1 MQNIQELLKTVGLEI
16 PADKLD
22 DFNKNFA
29 ANYKTVAEFDK
40 KVQKLEGERDN
51 YKDQFE
57 KADNALKGFDGVDL
71 EGMKTQIANYKKEAE
86 DAKKEYETK
95 IAERDFNDALRAELE
110 NVKFSSSYAKRAVE
124 NEIKA
129 KGLKMEGGK
138 ILGLKD
144 LLEAIKERDADAF
157 APENEK
163 PSARFTAP
171 KTTVG
176 RNTKQYKSREEIME
190 IKDSE
195 ARQAAIAANLNLFN

>member
-1 MQNIQELLKTVGLEI
+1 MQNIQELLKAIGLEI

-22 DFNKNFA
+22 DFNKNFN

-40 KVQKLEGERDN
+40 RVQKLEGERDN
-51 YKDQFE
+51 YKAQFE
-57 KADNALKGFDGVDL
+57 KADTALKGFDGVDL

-86 DAKKEYETK
+86 DAKKDYESK
-95 IAERDFNDALRAELE
+95 IAERDFNDALKVELE

-144 LLEAIKERDADAF
+144 LLDAIKERDADAF
-157 APENEK
+157 APEDGK
-163 PSARFTAP
+163 APAKFTAA
-171 KTTVG
+171 KSTVG
-176 RNTKQYKSREEIME
+176 QNSKQYKSREEIME

-195 ARQAAIAANLNLFN
+195 ARQAAIAANLHLFN

>member
-1 MQNIQELLKTVGLEI
+1 MQNIQELLKAIGLEI
-16 PADKLD
+16 PADKAD

-40 KVQKLEGERDN
+40 KVQKLEVERDS

-57 KADNALKGFDGVDL
+57 KADKALKGFDGVDL
-71 EGMKTQIANYKKEAE
+71 EGMKTQLANYKKEAE
-86 DAKKEYETK
+86 DAKKDYEAK
-95 IAERDFNDALRAELE
+95 IAERDFNDALKIELE

-124 NEIKA
+124 NEIRT

-144 LLEAIKERDADAF
+144 LIDQIRERDADAF

-163 PSARFTAP
+163 PSAKFTAQ
-171 KTTVG
+171 KSTVG
-176 RNTKQYKSREEIME
+176 HNTKQYKSREEIME